1 MSPRGPPPSPPR
13 EEASTL
19 SAGAVGKNRLG
30 DLSQPSATPHSA
42 GKAGDRGEESPGA
55 GEIQAETAQEKPA
68 AAEVGALPGSSAR
81 KPGILCFQFNVN
93 ICRSIHSPI
102 YHSHIHAFPR
112 PSIPHPRV
120 HRPFILHPSS
130 NILDQ
135 PSSIVIHPSTH
146 PSFFHQPSIRP
157 SNKYLFNT
165 CYVPKN
171 TAMDKQTRSLM
182 LRLEGGEVIHWSCY
196 PINTVN
202 WWQSLL
208 F

>member
-1 MSPRGPPPSPPR
+1 MLPRGPPPSPPR

-146 PSFFHQPSIRP
+146 PSFNKAIPPSAHQSSHTKAINRIATQHHLSGGARFCPGPSRVQIATEP
-157 SNKYLFNT
+157 
-165 CYVPKN
+165 
-171 TAMDKQTRSLM
+171 
-182 LRLEGGEVIHWSCY
+182 LRLEDCLCPV
-196 PINTVN
+196 
-202 WWQSLL
+202 
-208 F
+208 